1 LKKKKKGKIHPS
13 SPHVRLALSS
23 SCYCTPDVYTV
34 LSVLLSRYFLSPAL
48 TCRLTA
54 ATFPNGEKKKQK
66 ILFLLIFL
74 LDQTETTHQKNVF
87 FFLFFSKEIYDWKE
101 ETKIRFS
108 PRKLSCMCVEESVYI
123 SGDTTS
129 MAPSSPLGCL
139 PCVWGCSITGLVSN
153 KFVPHFPPF
162 LFLSSSSLR
171 PYSG

>member
-1 LKKKKKGKIHPS
+1 M
-13 SPHVRLALSS
+13 
-23 SCYCTPDVYTV
+23 
-34 LSVLLSRYFLSPAL
+34 SVLRCRRRVIVHQTFIPFCPCYSRGIFLICPRAL

-54 ATFPNGEKKKQK
+54 ATFPNGEKKKPK

-74 LDQTETTHQKNVF
+74 LDQTETTHKKNVF

-123 SGDTTS
+123 SGDITS